1 MEPFGPDEPCYIQY
15 SSGSTSFPRGVLVT
29 QRAIA
34 ANAHAIAVHGLDLRP
49 GDRCTSWLPLY
60 HDMGLVG
67 CCLTPVMAQI
77 TVDYLPSTAFAR
89 RPLLWLKL
97 LSDLGG
103 TISFGPTFAFELCTR
118 RAQSGGL
125 PEDLDLSRWR
135 VAGIGG
141 EMIRGECAGRVR
153 ASALP
158 PRGSMPS
165 ASCRATGW
173 RRRRWR

>member
-1 MEPFGPDEPCYIQY
+1 MPTPSPSTGWPCA
-15 SSGSTSFPRGVLVT
+15 G
-29 QRAIA
+29 
-34 ANAHAIAVHGLDLRP
+34 D
-49 GDRCTSWLPLY
+49 DRCTSWLPLY

-103 TISFGPTFAFELCTR
+103 TISFGPTFAYELCTR
-118 RAQSGGL
+118 RAQSGL
-125 PEDLDLSRWR
+125 PEGLDLSRWR

-141 EMIRGECAGRVR
+141 EMIRGNVLAEFAERFAAAGFDAHRVPAQLR
-153 ASALP
+153 ARRGDPGRDLRAAG
-158 PRGSMPS
+158 PRPE
-165 ASCRATGW
+165 
-173 RRRRWR
+173 RRRRRARAHARGRASRRAG